1 MENKQSTILIVEDIE
16 INVLVLQE
24 LLQNDYN
31 IVCASSGEEA
41 MLKAHHIPIDLVL
54 LDIALPDFDG
64 YEVCRRL
71 KADDLTNDIPVLF
84 LTASYDEQSIEKAFD
99 VGGVDYITKPYMVKE
114 LKARIK
120 THITLSA
127 SMKKLDFL
135 ANVDSMTGIY
145 NRRKFFYL
153 AEERFEKTKEN
164 LYSVMIDIDKFK
176 AINDKYGHQVGD
188 EVIKNVANIISSLIP
203 KNTIFG
209 RLGGEEFALVI
220 NMHDEKELFNLIEK
234 IRDDISKAQIEVDG
248 AIVSVTISA
257 GISAYEEKYQTID
270 QFLSDADSALYEA
283 KGKGRNKTTFRD
295 RVEP

>member
-1 MENKQSTILIVEDIE
+1 
-16 INVLVLQE
+16 
-24 LLQNDYN
+24 
-31 IVCASSGEEA
+31 
-41 MLKAHHIPIDLVL
+41 
-54 LDIALPDFDG
+54 
-64 YEVCRRL
+64 
-71 KADDLTNDIPVLF
+71 
-84 LTASYDEQSIEKAFD
+84 
-99 VGGVDYITKPYMVKE
+99 
-114 LKARIK
+114 
-120 THITLSA
+120 
-127 SMKKLDFL
+127 
-135 ANVDSMTGIY
+135 
-145 NRRKFFYL
+145 
-153 AEERFEKTKEN
+153 
-164 LYSVMIDIDKFK
+164 MIDIDKFK